1 VSGDLPA
8 VNSLCRVILD
18 DAVERP
24 SRVESD
30 DEGLLTLAA
39 PWHAAALAPGPGELL
54 AVRWSTLRGISEV
67 TATVVAVDREDAV
80 PLWRVAPQGEVRV
93 LQRRRFVRA
102 DAAVPATVAPVLD
115 GQAGPMTMTTLVNLS
130 EGGARC
136 RVDGLSGLVDA
147 GLAADGEVELR
158 MSLDAELL
166 LVVGIVIRIIP
177 DVPWTAR
184 DCGELVLAFEAS
196 EQTADKI
203 RRFVMH
209 QQLLARRAALK

>member
-1 VSGDLPA
+1 M
-8 VNSLCRVILD
+8 
-18 DAVERP
+18 
-24 SRVESD
+24 
-30 DEGLLTLAA
+30 
-39 PWHAAALAPGPGELL
+39 
-54 AVRWSTLRGISEV
+54 
-67 TATVVAVDREDAV
+67 
-80 PLWRVAPQGEVRV
+80 

-209 QQLLARRAALK
+209 QQLLARRAAQK